1 MAKSLTIGK
10 LAAAADVNVETIR
23 YYQRLKLLIEPAK
36 PEQGYRLYPDE
47 YILRVRFIKRAQQ
60 LGFTL
65 KEIQELLELGD
76 GHCQQVQQLA
86 EVKLEKIEQHIT
98 DLTAMHTALKRLLI
112 QCQTSEAD
120 AEHCALIETIT
131 TNDNLVDMQKTN

>member
-1 MAKSLTIGK
+1 MTTPTLTIGK
-10 LAAAADVNVETIR
+10 LAAAAGVNVETIR
-23 YYQRLKLLIEPAK
+23 YYQRLKLIIEPAK
-36 PEQGYRLYPDE
+36 PDQGYRHYPAE
-47 YILRVRFIKRAQQ
+47 YVLRVRFIKRAQQ

-86 EVKLEKIEQHIT
+86 QVKLKKIRERIT
-98 DLTAMHTALKRLLI
+98 DLTAMYDALDSLLT

-120 AEHCALIETIT
+120 DARCALIETIT
-131 TNDNLVDMQKTN
+131 ANSDQCT

>member
-1 MAKSLTIGK
+1 MTTNTLTIGK
-10 LAAAADVNVETIR
+10 LAAEADVNVETIR

-36 PEQGYRLYPDE
+36 PEQGYRLYPDK

-65 KEIQELLELGD
+65 KEIQELLDLGD

-86 EVKLEKIEQHIT
+86 QVKLKKIEQHIA
-98 DLTAMHTALKRLLI
+98 DLNAMHAALDKLLT
-112 QCQTSEAD
+112 QCQTSGAD

-131 TNDNLVDMQKTN
+131 ANNEQADTQK